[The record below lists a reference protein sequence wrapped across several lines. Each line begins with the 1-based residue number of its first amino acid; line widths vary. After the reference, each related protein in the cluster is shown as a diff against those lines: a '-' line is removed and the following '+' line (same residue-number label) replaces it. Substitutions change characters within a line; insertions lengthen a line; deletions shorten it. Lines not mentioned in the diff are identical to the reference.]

1 MTVLSNRALVAAME
15 AGRLRITPRPSPLP
29 EVTGSPFG
37 SCSIDLHL
45 GPHLYQPRRGLQVSV
60 DIRGAVAPT
69 LEALYEEREIP
80 REGYVL
86 EPNRFVL
93 ARTIEVVELP
103 LSEQSLAARI
113 EGRSSF
119 ARAGLLVHFTAPT
132 IHAGF
137 AGRIALE
144 VINLG
149 EFSLVLRPG
158 SAICQLIVETVEG
171 EPIRSDSQFQHQAA
185 PTGAP

>member
-1 MTVLSNRALVAAME
+1 VGVLSNTALMAALE
-15 AGRLRITPRPSPLP
+15 AGRLRIEPRPTHPPGSDD
-29 EVTGSPFG
+29 SPFG
-37 SCSIDLHL
+37 TCSVDLRL
-45 GPHLYQPRRGLQVSV
+45 SPSLYIPRHGLQLGIDV
-60 DIRGAVAPT
+60 RGRITPT

-80 REGYVL
+80 PEGFVL
-86 EPNRFVL
+86 HPNRFVL
-93 ARTIEVVELP
+93 ARTIEEVKLP
-103 LSEQSLAARI
+103 LSLAARI

-144 VINLG
+144 MINLG
-149 EFSLVLRPG
+149 EFPLILRSGTP
-158 SAICQLIVETVEG
+158 ICQLIVETVDG

-185 PTGAP
+185 PTGSA